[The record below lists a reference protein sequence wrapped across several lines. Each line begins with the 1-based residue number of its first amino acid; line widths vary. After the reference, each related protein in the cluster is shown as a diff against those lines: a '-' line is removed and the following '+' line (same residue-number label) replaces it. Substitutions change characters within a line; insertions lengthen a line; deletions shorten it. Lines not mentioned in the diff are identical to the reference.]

1 MVDFRVPDKVPELP
15 AHRALGLAPN
25 GLWALSGAYCMREYT
40 DGWVPRHFVE
50 SWPQGRAAAR
60 KLVDATLWR
69 TEDRD
74 GVPGYQYVDWS
85 AQRSVDKITAE
96 REAAKA
102 RMSDLRKG
110 TGARP
115 RSQDVRPN
123 TPRTFTRSSSADSA
137 NVHDSLSLSPGGHLG
152 RESPVGGRAREGR
165 PLERCSQH
173 ATDEHPPA
181 CRACGDARHTA
192 EAWDTQQARLAAET
206 RSADARRRA
215 EDRARAIAGCSMC
228 DDNGYLG
235 RLLCDHDPA
244 APDRAARGRAVV
256 QAALNGRTAGDH
268 PQ

>member
-25 GLWALSGAYCMREYT
+25 GLWAVSGAYCMREFT

-60 KLVDATLWR
+60 KLVDAALWR

-74 GVPGYQYVDWS
+74 GVPGFHYVDWS
-85 AQRSVDKITAE
+85 AQRTVAQVMAE
-96 REAAKA
+96 RDAAKT
-102 RMSDLRKG
+102 RMSNIRKG
-110 TGARP
+110 TGAR
-115 RSQDVRPN
+115 SGSGDVRAN
-123 TPRTFTRSSSADSA
+123 TPRTFTRSSAAGSA

-152 RESPVGGRAREGR
+152 RERPVGERAREGR
-165 PLERCSQH
+165 PLERCTQH

-181 CRACGDARHTA
+181 CHACGNARHTA
-192 EAWDTQQARLAAET
+192 EAWDAQQARRAVEA

-215 EDRARAIAGCSMC
+215 EDRARAIAACSMC
-228 DDNGYLG
+228 DGNGYLG

-244 APDRAARGRAVV
+244 AADRAARGRAVV
-256 QAALNGRTAGDH
+256 QAALNGRSPGDNQ
-268 PQ
+268 P